1 LTTALLPAGRSLM
14 LWGTIAI
21 AGLIAL
27 KLLVLLAEPH
37 LTFMPVRDLTPTP
50 ADLGLPFEDIALTTD
65 DGETVHGWFIP
76 AGIPAS
82 DRPPPTIVHFHG
94 NAENIAPY
102 SVLGRL
108 TRNAGFNLLL
118 VDYRGYGRS
127 SGRPSEAGIY
137 RDGEAALRFLRSRP
151 GIDTGRIIVWGRSIG
166 ACVAVHLAA
175 SDDGIAG
182 LVLESSF
189 TTARELLW
197 HGGAIVLYPLSFLAT
212 YRFDQKS
219 KIAGV
224 TAPVLFVH
232 GTDDRI
238 APFRLGRRLH
248 DLAPGPKTFLT
259 IEGGG
264 HNDLLARHADTVW
277 SGVREFVESLH

>member
-1 LTTALLPAGRSLM
+1 MTTALLPAWRSL
-14 LWGTIAI
+14 LAWGGIAL

-27 KLLVLLAEPH
+27 KLLVLLAEPY
-37 LTFMPVRDLTPTP
+37 LTFMPVRDLALTPG
-50 ADLGLPFEDIALTTD
+50 DLGLPYEEIEMPTD

-76 AGIPAS
+76 AGVVAG

-102 SVLGRL
+102 SMLGPL
-108 TRNAGFNLLL
+108 TREAGFNLLL

-137 RDGEAALRFLRSRP
+137 RDGEAALRYLRSRP
-151 GIDTGRIIVWGRSIG
+151 GIDAGRIVLWGRSIG

-175 SDDGIAG
+175 GDDGIAG

-189 TTARELLW
+189 TTARELLL
-197 HGGAIVLYPLSFLAT
+197 HSGAIVLYPLSFLAT
-212 YRFDQKS
+212 YRFDQKG

-264 HNDLLARHADTVW
+264 HNDLLAYHADAVW
-277 SGVREFVESLH
+277 SGVRSFVASLR

>member
-1 LTTALLPAGRSLM
+1 MTTALLPAGRSLI
-14 LWGTIAI
+14 LWGGIAI
-21 AGLIAL
+21 AGLLAL

-37 LTFMPVRDLTPTP
+37 LTFLPVRDLTLTP
-50 ADLGLPFEDIALTTD
+50 AAFGLPFEDIAMTTD

-76 AGIPAS
+76 AEVPAG

-102 SVLGRL
+102 SMLGRL
-108 TRNAGFNLLL
+108 THDAGFNLLL
-118 VDYRGYGRS
+118 VDYRGFGRS

-137 RDGEAALRFLRSRP
+137 RDGEAALRYLRSRP

-175 SDDGIAG
+175 VDHGIAG

-189 TTARELLW
+189 TSARELLW

-212 YRFDQKS
+212 YRFDQAGKM
-219 KIAGV
+219 AGV
-224 TAPVLFVH
+224 TAPILFVH

-248 DLAPGPKTFLT
+248 DLAPGPKTFLA
-259 IEGGG
+259 IKGGG
-264 HNDLLARHADTVW
+264 HNDLLAHHADTLW
-277 SGVREFVESLH
+277 AGVRGFVDSLR

>member
-1 LTTALLPAGRSLM
+1 MSGDLPAAGRTLVLWGGIVLAALL
-14 LWGTIAI
+14 
-21 AGLIAL
+21 AL

-37 LTFMPVRDLTPTP
+37 LTFMPVRGLALTP
-50 ADLGLPFEDIALTTD
+50 AGLGLPFEEIALPTD

-76 AGIPAS
+76 ADAAAS

-102 SVLGRL
+102 ALLGRL
-108 TRNAGFNLLL
+108 TRDAGFNLLL

-137 RDGEAALRFLRSRP
+137 RDGAAALRFLRARP
-151 GIDTGRIIVWGRSIG
+151 GIDTGRIVLWGRSIG

-175 SDDGIAG
+175 GDAAIAG
-182 LVLESSF
+182 VVLESSF
-189 TTARELLW
+189 TSARELLW
-197 HGGAIVLYPLSFLAT
+197 HGGAVVLYPLSFLAT
-212 YRFDQKS
+212 YRFDQAGT
-219 KIAGV
+219 IAGV
-224 TAPVLFVH
+224 TAPLLFIH

-238 APFRLGRRLH
+238 APFLLGRRLY
-248 DLAPGPKTFLT
+248 DLAPGSKTFLA

-264 HNDLLARHADTVW
+264 HNDLLALHAGAVW
-277 SGVREFVESLH
+277 DGVRSFVAGLP